1 MYTDLDQLEEE
12 ALRRVMAGRFE
23 DWLRRVKDGDE
34 IRDKIKLLGGT
45 KKVKDLFIGLK
56 VPREERSFVPFVVN
70 NDTVVSIYGYRI
82 NVDYKVDDDTKR
94 ILEIS
99 ID

>member
-1 MYTDLDQLEEE
+1 M
-12 ALRRVMAGRFE
+12 
-23 DWLRRVKDGDE
+23 
-34 IRDKIKLLGGT
+34 
-45 KKVKDLFIGLK
+45 
-56 VPREERSFVPFVVN
+56 PREERSFVPFVVN